1 MNWTVSVSQVD
12 KFAGADGCQRKLG
25 FDTWASESEYVQGLG
40 AYRGDAA
47 HAMIRAWGKEHIPP
61 ERSLKGVIAHL
72 EREHA
77 AELAQKN
84 ITADDYA
91 GRIVAVVSKML
102 TTLPQAPWGG
112 TVTTEG
118 KYKIKIDGVP
128 WWVRPDY
135 ESPLHLRDY
144 KIVWSKQEI
153 PSETDLLW
161 AVQPNLYAWGRLE
174 RDKTNSVDC
183 VWHYGVPG
191 KHPSATVREF
201 TLTRA
206 HVEEQI
212 AKIAPIGKRIYH
224 LALAKTDPLTLEPN
238 WNACAREFGSTV
250 VTCPHLR
257 KCKPDLTDMLTLD
270 PTEETTETTGAN
282 TTMGSLLDELTGGAP
297 APKAEPKPAP
307 KAETPKATAKEDEL
321 TGADPTVE
329 ILQKA
334 KRMLAIE
341 LPAHE
346 VVNGLKS
353 MYPTVDVG
361 ELGKIVALA
370 GGKNTPEAKAADVPK
385 GNTPAP
391 ESKPEE
397 TPKKGPG
404 RPKAEKTETTS
415 APPVLL
421 TVLVDKLVGEIMNS
435 TEDLKTRIALTAM
448 LLHRK

>member
-1 MNWTVSVSQVD
+1 
-12 KFAGADGCQRKLG
+12 
-25 FDTWASESEYVQGLG
+25 
-40 AYRGDAA
+40 
-47 HAMIRAWGKEHIPP
+47 
-61 ERSLKGVIAHL
+61 
-72 EREHA
+72 
-77 AELAQKN
+77 
-84 ITADDYA
+84 
-91 GRIVAVVSKML
+91 
-102 TTLPQAPWGG
+102 
-112 TVTTEG
+112 
-118 KYKIKIDGVP
+118 
-128 WWVRPDY
+128 
-135 ESPLHLRDY
+135 
-144 KIVWSKQEI
+144 
-153 PSETDLLW
+153 
-161 AVQPNLYAWGRLE
+161 
-174 RDKTNSVDC
+174 
-183 VWHYGVPG
+183 
-191 KHPSATVREF
+191 
-201 TLTRA
+201 
-206 HVEEQI
+206 
-212 AKIAPIGKRIYH
+212 
-224 LALAKTDPLTLEPN
+224 
-238 WNACAREFGSTV
+238 
-250 VTCPHLR
+250 
-257 KCKPDLTDMLTLD
+257 
-270 PTEETTETTGAN
+270 
-282 TTMGSLLDELTGGAP
+282 MGSLLDELTGGAP